1 MPLFIINNGW
11 DGSIIDYGFSIGD
24 LSGIKN
30 FYFEI
35 SSNFQFYIIRFLY
48 FLKIITNLPNELI
61 FDLFTGIFLILFCY
75 EVKRFSEKIFNLDK
89 QHSLFCF
96 IFALIFP
103 VWNSLTEINLGLYL
117 FCFYL
122 AISGYRLF
130 SNTKNIFKFI
140 GIILILLS
148 FSIKSNFA
156 FVLALCLTENFYN
169 YVQKKKI
176 NYNSI
181 IIIFS
186 ISILGYLVNSF
197 YFPPYGNYSGYNQIE
212 LSNLKWNIFIKNIKD
227 YLSFLIY
234 FILAPIFYI
243 IFFKYK
249 FKKKFMILNKDFKL
263 KSLSLFFLM
272 LMIMFPYV
280 LVQKSTDIF
289 NFTNFDSRHVFLLS
303 VPFSIF
309 LAIIIKKI
317 KTEINVKTSNLFICI
332 ILLQSVILLTGSYF
346 AKYNYTLID
355 QNLIKSFQKIKEPS
369 SGYIII
375 SSKKLQRNFYHL
387 NNLAYKAYGKA
398 AWIVLFDNNVDLQ
411 KKIEIENFFADYKK
425 IFSKKVYSVK
435 YVFNNMNKNCISV
448 YDLKNEINPNSYFI
462 KNFFINK
469 GKYFK
474 LSKILEKC

>member
-169 YVQKKKI
+169 YVQKKKL
-176 NYNSI
+176 I
-181 IIIFS
+181 II
-186 ISILGYLVNSF
+186 L
-197 YFPPYGNYSGYNQIE
+197 
-212 LSNLKWNIFIKNIKD
+212 
-227 YLSFLIY
+227 
-234 FILAPIFYI
+234 
-243 IFFKYK
+243 
-249 FKKKFMILNKDFKL
+249 
-263 KSLSLFFLM
+263 
-272 LMIMFPYV
+272 
-280 LVQKSTDIF
+280 
-289 NFTNFDSRHVFLLS
+289 
-303 VPFSIF
+303 
-309 LAIIIKKI
+309 
-317 KTEINVKTSNLFICI
+317 
-332 ILLQSVILLTGSYF
+332 
-346 AKYNYTLID
+346 
-355 QNLIKSFQKIKEPS
+355 
-369 SGYIII
+369 
-375 SSKKLQRNFYHL
+375 
-387 NNLAYKAYGKA
+387 
-398 AWIVLFDNNVDLQ
+398 
-411 KKIEIENFFADYKK
+411 
-425 IFSKKVYSVK
+425 
-435 YVFNNMNKNCISV
+435 
-448 YDLKNEINPNSYFI
+448 
-462 KNFFINK
+462 
-469 GKYFK
+469 
-474 LSKILEKC
+474 